1 MKKILILLSLGL
13 FYPVHATNTQI
24 LDTIY
29 ANSTMTMA
37 LFFPSDI
44 KQGIT
49 GSEHFVF
56 TYNREKEQNLG
67 LLKAVKGPP
76 SNLLVITTDG
86 KVYSYIL
93 RYAEHLENPNRFISV
108 QESIGDAKRR
118 SKEEIQLEEDIDI
131 NISVNDSPELLRRS
145 CESLLNL
152 PEEKHIRKKEGEI
165 VLTLKNLKYHGDNVF
180 LQFEIENKSGMRF
193 DFDYLKIYKVNGNK
207 KRNASYQELPLE
219 PVYVHNKPSQ
229 IIPNTK
235 VRMVYVVPKFTIAK
249 NEKIVVRLKELHT
262 SRGVNLI
269 KKKFN

>member
-1 MKKILILLSLGL
+1 MKKLIILLSLGL
-13 FYPVHATNTQI
+13 FCPVHATNTKT

-67 LLKAVKGPP
+67 LLKALKGEP

-93 RYAEHLENPNRFISV
+93 KYAEHLENPNRFISV
-108 QESIGDAKRR
+108 QESIGDAKRHL
-118 SKEEIQLEEDIDI
+118 KTEIETPKDLDVD
-131 NISVNDSPELLRRS
+131 ISVNDSPELLRRS

-152 PEEKHIRKKEGEI
+152 PEEKHIRKKEGGI
-165 VLTLKNLKYHGDNVF
+165 ILSLRNLKYHGDNVF
-180 LQFEIENKSGMRF
+180 LQFEIKNKSGVRF
-193 DFDYLKIYKVNGNK
+193 DFDYLKIFKINGNK
-207 KRNASYQELPLE
+207 KRNSSYQELPLE
-219 PVYVHNKPSQ
+219 PVYVHNNPSQ
-229 IIPNTK
+229 ILPNTK

-249 NEKIVVRLKELHT
+249 NEKIVTQLQELGT
-262 SRGVNLI
+262 TRKVILSW
-269 KKKFN
+269 K

>member
-13 FYPVHATNTQI
+13 FNPVHATNTKT

-49 GSEHFVF
+49 GSEYFVF

-67 LLKAVKGPP
+67 LLKAVKGEP

-93 RYAEHLENPNRFISV
+93 EYAEHLENPNRFISV
-108 QESIGDAKRR
+108 QESIGDAQRHP
-118 SKEEIQLEEDIDI
+118 KEEVLAEDDMDV
-131 NISVNDSPELLRRS
+131 NISVNNSPELLRRS

-152 PEEKHIRKKEGEI
+152 PEEKHISKKEEGI
-165 VLTLKNLKYHGDNVF
+165 VLSLKNLKYHGDNVF
-180 LQFEIENKSGMRF
+180 LQFEIENKSRVRF
-193 DFDYLKIYKVNGNK
+193 DFDYLKIFKVNGNQ

-219 PVYVHNKPSQ
+219 PVYVHNIPSQ
-229 IIPNTK
+229 ILPNTK
-235 VRMVYVVPKFTIAK
+235 VKMVYVVPKFTIAK
-249 NEKIVVRLKELHT
+249 NEKIAAQLQELGT
-262 SRGVNLI
+262 TRKVILSWR
-269 KKKFN
+269 

>member
-1 MKKILILLSLGL
+1 MKKLIILLSLGL
-13 FYPVHATNTQI
+13 FYPVHATNTKT

-67 LLKAVKGPP
+67 LLKAVKGEP

-93 RYAEHLENPNRFISV
+93 KYAEHLENPNRFISV
-108 QESIGDAKRR
+108 QESIGDAKREAR
-118 SKEEIQLEEDIDI
+118 GDILEVDDMDV
-131 NISVNDSPELLRRS
+131 NISVNANPELLHRS
-145 CESLLNL
+145 CESLLKL
-152 PEEKHIRKKEGEI
+152 PEEKHIRKKEAGI
-165 VLTLKNLKYHGDNVF
+165 VLSLKNLKYHGDNVF
-180 LQFEIENKSGMRF
+180 LQFEIENKSGVRF
-193 DFDYLKIYKVNGNK
+193 DFDYLKIFKVNGNQ

-229 IIPNTK
+229 ILPNTK
-235 VRMVYVVPKFTIAK
+235 AKMVYVVPKFAIAK
-249 NEKIVVRLKELHT
+249 NEKIAAQLQELGTTRKVVLSWR
-262 SRGVNLI
+262 
-269 KKKFN
+269 

>member
-13 FYPVHATNTQI
+13 FYPVHATNTKT

-67 LLKAVKGPP
+67 LLKAVKGEP

-93 RYAEHLENPNRFISV
+93 KYAEHLENPNRFISV
-108 QESIGDAKRR
+108 QESIGGAK
-118 SKEEIQLEEDIDI
+118 KEQKEKILEKKDMPT

-145 CESLLNL
+145 CESLLKL
-152 PEEKHIRKKEGEI
+152 PEEKHIRKKEGGI
-165 VLTLKNLKYHGDNVF
+165 ILSLKNLKYHRDNVF
-180 LQFEIENKSGMRF
+180 LQFEIENNSGVRF
-193 DFDYLKIYKVNGNK
+193 DFDYLKIFKLNGNK

-219 PVYVHNKPSQ
+219 PVYVYNKPSQ
-229 IIPNTK
+229 ILPNTK
-235 VRMVYVVPKFTIAK
+235 VKMVYVVPKFTIAK
-249 NEKIVVRLKELHT
+249 NEKITAQLQELDT
-262 SRGVNLI
+262 TRKVILSWR
-269 KKKFN
+269 